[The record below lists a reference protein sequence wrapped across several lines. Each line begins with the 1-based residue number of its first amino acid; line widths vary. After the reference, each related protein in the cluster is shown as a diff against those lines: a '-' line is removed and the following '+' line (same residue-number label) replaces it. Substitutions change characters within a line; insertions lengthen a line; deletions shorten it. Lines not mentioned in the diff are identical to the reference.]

1 MMIPFCF
8 AAAVAVV
15 LAALSI
21 SEERARK
28 KAEAEL
34 KIAKAMLESEDRRV
48 LDLENKLADRERD
61 LEYAE
66 ERKLDAEAL
75 RDKAEARYRGL
86 VSGIKDLLLEG
97 GISAT
102 EAIAVGLA
110 AGEARKIGEPPRTI
124 PVPTGRGGTLGDIA
138 KRAMGKQ

>member
-8 AAAVAVV
+8 AMAAAMVFIA
-15 LAALSI
+15 LAAR
-21 SEERARK
+21 EERLRR

-34 KIAKAMLESEDRRV
+34 ENAKAMLKSEDRRV
-48 LDLENKLADRERD
+48 LDLENKLADRGRD

-66 ERKLDAEAL
+66 KKKLDAEAL